1 MPNTPLLTSLITVL
15 AVLLL
20 NWGDP
25 VLAAL
30 PAGSAVTDGAA
41 ILRNALP
48 IEQKAV
54 SYTHLTLPTKA

>member
-48 IEQKAV
+48 IEQL
-54 SYTHLTLPTKA
+54 SLIHI